1 MTNTKRHL
9 KVFLCH
15 ASNDK
20 DKVHPLYMYLM
31 RRGVDAWLDTEK
43 LLPGQNWRV
52 EIPKAIEA
60 SDAII
65 ICLSKKSV
73 DKEGYVQK
81 EIKFALDRA
90 SEMPEDRIFLI
101 PARLEACE
109 IPSSLSDYQWVDLF
123 DKPEGFDKLLQALNT
138 RAKQLGCAPV
148 QPFRG
153 EGIIP
158 QWVSRINPAAQPVPT
173 SPVRAGET
181 APAGGAQPGHT
192 APQAGQGETDKP
204 FWQRTEVIVA
214 IIGAVAT
221 LAAALIGLLPTF
233 MQPAPAASPTATFTV
248 TASAPTWTNTPA
260 GTLPLSPQ
268 TPTDV
273 FTATPSPTA
282 TTPPTLMPEQSAT
295 PVPTLTADVSP
306 TSTVPPERL
315 ISLGYNNLDALL
327 PPKRFISAVQAVDI
341 SPDNRWVASG
351 ERNGRVTIS
360 TVSELALFKQ
370 FDYKRGVNV
379 VTFSPSGRWLAVA
392 GEGGQIMVI
401 DTATWDKPV
410 FITGH
415 TDTINALDFSPDG
428 RLLVSGGLDGMLRFW
443 DVSTFVERNA
453 INTSRRIYALDVHP
467 AGGQVAVGASDGIV
481 RVWNTDGQFAYE
493 LESASGP
500 TQSVIDL
507 QFSPDG
513 DFLAAASSDPN
524 HPYVLWDVLTR
535 KIRLEFGSGL
545 SARGVSFSPDGLV
558 LITHTRNRQLTV
570 WRTVNGSRLIFF
582 EAHQDEIWSAAV
594 SRDGTLIATCSG
606 DKTVRLWGIP

>member
-20 DKVHPLYMYLM
+20 DKVYPLYMYLV
-31 RRGVDAWLDTEK
+31 RRGVDAWLDTER

-65 ICLSKKSV
+65 ICLSKQSV

-123 DKPEGFDKLLQALNT
+123 DKPEGFDKLLRALNE
-138 RAKQLGCAPV
+138 RANQLGCAPV
-148 QPFRG
+148 QTFRG

-173 SPVRAGET
+173 SPASAGET
-181 APAGGAQPGHT
+181 VLSGGAQPGHT

-214 IIGAVAT
+214 IIGAMAT
-221 LAAALIGLLPTF
+221 LAAALIGLLPTL
-233 MQPAPAASPTATFTV
+233 MPPAPAASPTATFTV
-248 TASAPTWTNTPA
+248 TAPAPTWTNIPA
-260 GTLPLSPQ
+260 GMLPSSSQ
-268 TPTDV
+268 TPTAV
-273 FTATPSPTA
+273 STAAPSPITTATPTL
-282 TTPPTLMPEQSAT
+282 TPVQSAT
-295 PVPTLTADVSP
+295 PTAEVSP

-315 ISLGYNNLDALL
+315 ISIGYNKLDALL
-327 PPKRFISAVQAVDI
+327 PPQRFISAVQAVDI

-360 TVSELALFKQ
+360 TVSELGLFKQ
-370 FDYKRGVNV
+370 FDYKRVVNV
-379 VTFSPSGRWLAVA
+379 VAFSPNGRWLVAA

-401 DTATWDKPV
+401 DTAMWDKPV
-410 FITGH
+410 FLTGH
-415 TDTINALDFSPDG
+415 TDTVNALDFSPDG
-428 RLLVSGGLDGMLRFW
+428 RLLVSGGLDGTLRFW
-443 DVSTFVERNA
+443 DVPAFVERNA

-513 DFLAAASSDPN
+513 DFLVVASSDPN
-524 HPYVLWDVLTR
+524 HPYVLWDILTR

-545 SARGVSFSPDGLV
+545 RARGVSFSPDGLV
-558 LITHTRNRQLTV
+558 LITHTRDRQLTV
-570 WRTVNGSRLIFF
+570 WRAVNGSRLIFF